1 LTTELQNLPSIWT
14 DRRNHDTAR
23 SWVMADAVVRDFQ
36 TAEATIRAV
45 FRMEQMDAPARAY
58 DQQNEAR
65 TACYVLYRVWRR
77 WLQHKGRKR
86 SLLQNQR

>member
-1 LTTELQNLPSIWT
+1 
-14 DRRNHDTAR
+14 
-23 SWVMADAVVRDFQ
+23 MADAVVRDFQ
-36 TAEATIRAV
+36 TAEATTIRAV
-45 FRMEQMDAPARAY
+45 FRLEQVDAPARAY

-65 TACYVLYRVWRR
+65 TTSYVLYRVWRR